1 VLLLSLFLS
10 GCMPALL
17 SECLAHESEM
27 EQLETQEFTEQ
38 MVLESKL
45 ENESTTAN
53 CSCNSP
59 PTTIHHRQ

>member
-1 VLLLSLFLS
+1 
-10 GCMPALL
+10 
-17 SECLAHESEM
+17 
-27 EQLETQEFTEQ
+27 